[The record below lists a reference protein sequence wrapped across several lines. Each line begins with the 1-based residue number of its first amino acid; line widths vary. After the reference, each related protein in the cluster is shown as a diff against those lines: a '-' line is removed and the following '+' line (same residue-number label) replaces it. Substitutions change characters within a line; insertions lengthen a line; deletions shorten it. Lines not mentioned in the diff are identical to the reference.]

1 MDRPPTSYYNGLW
14 GKSFSTKEYLV
25 GTNILVEFHYLHSIR
40 VFRIVVR
47 GGVGRVCCL
56 GIFLGGGRGGGGG
69 TNFQL
74 LAEMSAILEF
84 IMCMTGINSSL
95 SSQFSLPVVKA
106 FMDNLFLMLPSRHT
120 TQELL
125 YFASVTLS
133 WARISVQAS
142 KYKSLV
148 IVSRKIVHDES
159 LCITSGVNHQVIPS
173 IADNPVKFL
182 ERTISDNLSDKY
194 QADCLALLL
203 TKGLGLINNSGHCV
217 VQSWGSYNI
226 FKFFVFLVFLFY
238 GDKIRAK
245 DFQLH

>member
-1 MDRPPTSYYNGLW
+1 
-14 GKSFSTKEYLV
+14 
-25 GTNILVEFHYLHSIR
+25 
-40 VFRIVVR
+40 
-47 GGVGRVCCL
+47 
-56 GIFLGGGRGGGGG
+56 
-69 TNFQL
+69 
-74 LAEMSAILEF
+74 MSAILEF

-217 VQSWGSYNI
+217 VQS
-226 FKFFVFLVFLFY
+226 
-238 GDKIRAK
+238 
-245 DFQLH
+245 